1 MSSPE
6 HDHVATDL
14 LAALA
19 MGDDPAELGPRR
31 RRARPPRLLPQL
43 HRRGRGA
50 ARDPRADRGRRRYDA
65 DAPAPLG
72 LGGRQGRDRPPGRC
86 AGSGARPGDLARQ
99 PRRGVPTWL
108 ATVAATVA
116 LAAGVGLGAWVVQP
130 DEKDDATPQAQVLG
144 EAPLASLDAA
154 AEDRGA
160 AVVRRA
166 DDHLVLHVEA
176 SDLGGPDGTR
186 EVWLINV
193 DGKRMVSLG
202 LLPVGE
208 AGDFD
213 FPERLLDQA
222 TGSSTSPSSP
232 TTATR
237 CTPGRAWRAARSP
250 EPRAPGTPPCGAD
263 HYIRSMTNLASLSRT
278 PPPVTATAQLV
289 IGDMRLSYAQLDQY
303 STLCASLLAARGIG
317 PGDKVA
323 LTCPNLP
330 YFTIAYYGILKAGA
344 TVVPLNVLLK
354 GREVA
359 YHLADS
365 EAKAYFCF
373 EGTPAAHGAGGT
385 PGSRPPTRASTSS

>member
-19 MGDDPAELGPRR
+19 MGDDPAELG
-31 RRARPPRLLPQL
+31 L
-43 HRRGRGA
+43 
-50 ARDPRADRGRRRYDA
+50 DA
-65 DAPAPLG
+65 DARDHLASCPSCTDEVAALRETLELIAAGGGTTLTPPPPSVWEAVKAEIDRPAGAPAAAPAPVT
-72 LGGRQGRDRPPGRC
+72 
-86 AGSGARPGDLARQ
+86 SLASR
-99 PRRGVPTWL
+99 RRGVPTWL

-213 FPERLLDQA
+213 FPERLLDQ
-222 TGSSTSPSSP
+222 GYRIVDISFEPDDGNPVHSGTS
-232 TTATR
+232 
-237 CTPGRAWRAARSP
+237 
-250 EPRAPGTPPCGAD
+250 
-263 HYIRSMTNLASLSRT
+263 L
-278 PPPVTATAQLV
+278 
-289 IGDMRLSYAQLDQY
+289 
-303 STLCASLLAARGIG
+303 ARGE
-317 PGDKVA
+317 
-323 LTCPNLP
+323 
-330 YFTIAYYGILKAGA
+330 IA
-344 TVVPLNVLLK
+344 
-354 GREVA
+354 
-359 YHLADS
+359 
-365 EAKAYFCF
+365 
-373 EGTPAAHGAGGT
+373 
-385 PGSRPPTRASTSS
+385 